1 MTDAQ
6 RNVAAL
12 KMKREVLEPP
22 RIDPKYFVS
31 ETDAYVSDSLQI
43 SFQNINDYRIC
54 IKLINRYFQIRR
66 HIGNTDAEEAQI
78 LKDLNLS
85 SVE

>member
-1 MTDAQ
+1 MRRSMTDAQ

-31 ETDAYVSDSLQI
+31 ETDAY
-43 SFQNINDYRIC
+43 
-54 IKLINRYFQIRR
+54 IRR